1 MRLLSIVQVR
11 MSSTRLPGKALLPL
25 GNATALDQVIRR
37 AAQFS
42 VQVVVC
48 TSAQPSDDAI
58 EAHCDEQG
66 VVCVRG
72 SLDDVF
78 DRFRQTLLDPRVEQT
93 EWFARV
99 TADCPLVSPRL
110 AEHLMAATE
119 GMDYVAVQYDKTPLG
134 LAIELIRR
142 ETYMAIDA
150 DSLDDSEREHT
161 TLRLYEEPGRYRCVR
176 LAPPADL
183 QHPEFR
189 LTLDYEEDY
198 KLLATLFEDNDVTAT
213 QAVERMRQESALAA
227 INAHCSQKVVRE

>member
-1 MRLLSIVQVR
+1 
-11 MSSTRLPGKALLPL
+11 MSSSRLPGKALLPL

-37 AAQFS
+37 TAQFS
-42 VQVVVC
+42 SQVVVC
-48 TSAQPSDDAI
+48 TSVHGSDDAI
-58 EAHCDEQG
+58 EAHCDAQD

-78 DRFRQTLLDPRVEQT
+78 DRYRKTLLDPRVERT

-110 AEHLMAATE
+110 AEHLMGATE

-150 DSLDDSEREHT
+150 DTLDDSELEHT
-161 TLRLYEEPGRYRCVR
+161 TLCLYEKPGQYRCVR

-198 KLLATLFEDNDVTAT
+198 KLLTTLFEDNDISAT
-213 QAVERMRQESALAA
+213 QAVERMRQEPALAA
-227 INAHCSQKVVRE
+227 INAHCSQKVVRG